1 MTQRQ
6 VRQWILIV
14 FGVFV
19 VGAIVSLATSGGVS
33 DIAFVVYV
41 VALVVLIG
49 ILIAWLVGRG
59 RRGPTAGQP

>member
-1 MTQRQ
+1 MQGQ
-6 VRQWILIV
+6 LRQWILIAS
-14 FGVFV
+14 GVFV

-49 ILIAWLVGRG
+49 LVIAWLVGRG

>member
-1 MTQRQ
+1 MQGQ
-6 VRQWILIV
+6 LRQWILIA

-49 ILIAWLVGRG
+49 LVIAWLVGRG
-59 RRGPTAGQP
+59 RAGPTAGQP

>member
-1 MTQRQ
+1 MQGQ
-6 VRQWILIV
+6 LRQWILIAL
-14 FGVFV
+14 GVFV
-19 VGAIVSLATSGGVS
+19 LAVIVSLAASGTVS

-49 ILIAWLVGRG
+49 LLVAWLVGRG

>member
-1 MTQRQ
+1 MQGQ
-6 VRQWILIV
+6 LRQWILIA

-33 DIAFVVYV
+33 DIAFVVYA

-49 ILIAWLVGRG
+49 LLIAWLVGRS

>member
-1 MTQRQ
+1 MQEQ
-6 VRQWILIV
+6 LRQWILTA

-19 VGAIVSLATSGGVS
+19 VAVIVSVATSGGVS

-49 ILIAWLVGRG
+49 LLIAWLVGRG
-59 RRGPTAGQP
+59 KSGPTAGQP